1 MKFAYSPRK
10 SVTADHEEFYHEGL
24 KGVFTDNIL
33 GTEIPELRL
42 PAEISDTLQDLLQT
56 VYFDTSISV
65 EDAIA
70 IAEEEVNDFLSTYD
84 GAL

>member
-1 MKFAYSPRK
+1 MFPQSACPVKIRLVQNSPDLLQRQ
-10 SVTADHEEFYHEGL
+10 SQRPVQ
-24 KGVFTDNIL
+24 
-33 GTEIPELRL
+33 
-42 PAEISDTLQDLLQT
+42 QDLLQT